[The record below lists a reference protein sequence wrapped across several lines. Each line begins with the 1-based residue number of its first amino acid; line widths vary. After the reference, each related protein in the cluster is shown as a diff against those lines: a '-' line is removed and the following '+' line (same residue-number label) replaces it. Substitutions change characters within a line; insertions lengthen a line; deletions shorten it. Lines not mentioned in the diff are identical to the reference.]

1 MQVAS
6 SASDVVG
13 FDVEGAVGLVGPV
26 LAVGVTVA
34 GVGGG
39 HAATVATREV
49 VLGVAARCG
58 RNGLREDV
66 FHSFFSRVFV

>member
-1 MQVAS
+1 MVSTGLTMQVAS
-6 SASDVVG
+6 SPSDVVG
-13 FDVEGAVGLVGPV
+13 SEVEGAVGLVGPV

-58 RNGLREDV
+58 AGRHQGRCLL
-66 FHSFFSRVFV
+66 